1 MEAHVLPALATVL
14 VWWGATGTILFLD
27 RLPAHTF
34 RTSLLAATAVLVLSL
49 LLLHETRH
57 DASLG
62 GAYLAFLG
70 AIGVWAWQEVGFL
83 LGYVTGPRRLPCPP
97 GSQGWKRAR
106 LALATILHHEI
117 AVLLLAGAVV
127 YATWG
132 GANLTGLW
140 TFLVLWAMRQSAKLN
155 LFFGVRNL
163 GSEFLPGHLDYLQTY
178 FLRRPINPLLPFSI
192 LVPAIAAGWVWHGA
206 LATPDV
212 AQSASLSIIGTLL
225 ALAAL
230 EHVFML
236 LPLSTLGLWRWG
248 GSAAGA
254 ARAEGRH

>member
-14 VWWGATGTILFLD
+14 VWWGATGTILYLD
-27 RLPAHTF
+27 RLPPHTF
-34 RTSLLAATAVLVLSL
+34 RASLLAATAILVASL
-49 LLLHETRH
+49 LLLHGTRD
-57 DASLG
+57 DASLA
-62 GAYLAFLG
+62 GAYLAFVG

-97 GSQGWKRAR
+97 GSRGWNRAR
-106 LALATILHHEI
+106 LAFATILHHEI
-117 AVLLLAGAVV
+117 AVVLLAAAVV

-192 LVPAIAAGWVWHGA
+192 LVPAVAAGWVWHAA
-206 LATPDV
+206 LASADG

-248 GSAAGA
+248 NDATGA
-254 ARAEGRH
+254 ARAEGRR

>member
-1 MEAHVLPALATVL
+1 MEAHVLPALATVF

-27 RLPAHTF
+27 RLPERTF
-34 RTSLLAATAVLVLSL
+34 RASLLGATAVLLASL
-49 LLLHETRH
+49 ALLHATR
-57 DASLG
+57 DDTSLA

-83 LGYVTGPRRLPCPP
+83 LGFVTGPRRIACPAD
-97 GSQGWKRAR
+97 SRGWNRAR
-106 LALATILHHEI
+106 FAIATILHHEI
-117 AVLLLAGAVV
+117 AVVVLAGAVV
-127 YATWG
+127 AMTWN

-155 LFFGVRNL
+155 LFLGVRNL
-163 GSEFLPGHLDYLQTY
+163 GSEFLPQHLDYLQTY
-178 FLRRPINPLLPFSI
+178 FLKRPFNPLLPFSI

-206 LATPDV
+206 LATASV
-212 AQSASLSIIGTLL
+212 AQAASLSILGTLL

-236 LPLSTLGLWRWG
+236 LPLSTMALWRWG
-248 GSAAGA
+248 SAGA
-254 ARAEGRH
+254 APVDVPR

>member
-1 MEAHVLPALATVL
+1 MEAHVLPALATIL
-14 VWWGATGTILFLD
+14 VWWGATGTILYLD
-27 RLPAHTF
+27 RLPTRTF
-34 RTSLLAATAVLVLSL
+34 RTSLLAATAILVASLSL
-49 LLLHETRH
+49 LAATR
-57 DASLG
+57 DDTSLG

-97 GSQGWKRAR
+97 GSQGWNRAR
-106 LALATILHHEI
+106 LAFATILHHEI
-117 AVLLLAGAVV
+117 AVVLLAAAVV
-127 YATWG
+127 YATWE

-192 LVPAIAAGWVWHGA
+192 LVPAAAAGWVWHAA
-206 LATPDV
+206 LASTNL

-225 ALAAL
+225 GLAAL

-236 LPLSTLGLWRWG
+236 LPLSTLGLWRWAG
-248 GSAAGA
+248 EAAA
-254 ARAEGRH
+254 PASAEGRR